1 MIWKNTRQ
9 ISSTL
14 LQRVVFAIRLKHFR
28 SIGHLKSQVRFKEVC
43 GVTENV
49 LIWSNF
55 GVYEILWER
64 TRGKFGF
71 LVTKNTFS
79 NYALH
84 KHNLRSR
91 LYEFQSRHTSSDTVG
106 DERRHQLKDLMER
119 TQPFD
124 LTRVPVTDWAFKPS
138 GSPFAGL
145 TVDTMAD
152 YITSVRRKFMLNYPT
167 VCPRSVATRE
177 MLQ

>member
-1 MIWKNTRQ
+1 MGKNSGKIW
-9 ISSTL
+9 
-14 LQRVVFAIRLKHFR
+14 FP
-28 SIGHLKSQVRFKEVC
+28 GDE
-43 GVTENV
+43 
-49 LIWSNF
+49 
-55 GVYEILWER
+55 
-64 TRGKFGF
+64 
-71 LVTKNTFS
+71 NTFS

-152 YITSVRRKFMLNYPT
+152 YITSVREKFMHNYPT
-167 VCPRSVATRE
+167 VGLRTMAT
-177 MLQ
+177 